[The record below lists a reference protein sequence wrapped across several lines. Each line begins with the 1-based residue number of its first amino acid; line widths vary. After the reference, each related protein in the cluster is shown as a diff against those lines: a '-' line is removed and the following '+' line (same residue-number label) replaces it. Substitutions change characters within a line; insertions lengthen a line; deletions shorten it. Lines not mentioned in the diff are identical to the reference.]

1 MQITQRSFGRGVL
14 LDKRD
19 QLNPSEFAP
28 NSAHGRH
35 AGSGAR
41 GPLWVELPRSG
52 VRARR
57 VWSRRIL
64 PVPGR
69 GSEGLLT
76 ELTADAASWRLT
88 VRIPSP
94 PAGVTCDVDLWA
106 GRLEGAAAVRSGLFP
121 GKWIQTIDP
130 LPRLSVH
137 PSGFVP
143 RSLARSTD
151 VFRRDRELDVSA
163 VQGRF
168 STSSLSQCSTDRV

>member
-64 PVPGR
+64 PVPDR

-94 PAGVTCDVDLWA
+94 PTGVTCDVDLWA

-121 GKWIQTIDP
+121 GREVDSNHRSPPEIV
-130 LPRLSVH
+130 R
-137 PSGFVP
+137 PSERF
-143 RSLARSTD
+143 RAEIISTKY
-151 VFRRDRELDVSA
+151 
-163 VQGRF
+163 
-168 STSSLSQCSTDRV
+168 